1 MNSIKYFISLLIFS
15 SFSFANPVETGH
27 ANVSIVKFDT
37 DSSLKNELFIGIKI
51 DMQKNWHTYWKNP
64 GDSGG
69 PIEVLWNLPENV
81 TIEGPY
87 WPTPQL
93 LPYPPLMTYGYKDFV
108 IFPFKVKYKDVNN
121 LTYID
126 ADIDFLICDDVCVPE
141 KASINSS
148 FDALK
153 QSERFE
159 EWLLKVPDVTL
170 PILGSYTKEFL
181 EIRFSH
187 NNSIVDIYFYPDD
200 QNTILHSGEQLLI
213 KEENNWLLKIPLQSE
228 GAKITSVKGLIKID
242 DVSYLVNSDVTKN
255 EETNVNMSILQAIIF
270 AFIGGI
276 ILNLMP
282 CVFPIISLKI
292 LSFVSMGG
300 SSKNKIRTH
309 SLLFCFGV
317 ILSFLVIALSL
328 LALKSAGSSVGWG
341 FQLQSPLIVGALCI
355 LMFIIGLVLLMNIDI
370 GTSMTQLGKVGMNK
384 TTYSSSFFT
393 GILAVVVA
401 SPCTAPFM
409 GAAIGYALIQPSFV
423 TLPIFLSLGL
433 GFAFPYLVLSFKPEL
448 VEALPSSGTWMVKLK
463 EFFAFPMFATA
474 LWLLWVFSFQSTTN
488 ALIELL
494 ITLLLISML
503 VWLISNISKKIIKTI
518 LLLILASLILVQ
530 TKNLSNLEVTS
541 SNKLEN
547 KDVTIWTK
555 NIEEM
560 LQSKDT
566 AYLINYTAAWCI
578 TCQAND
584 KIALSRP
591 NVKKFIAD
599 NNIEYIVADWTN
611 KNKDILDAL
620 NVYGRSGVPLYV
632 YWKPGMKKP
641 DILPA
646 ILTEKIVLDALK
658 Q

>member
-1 MNSIKYFISLLIFS
+1 MSVFKYFISLLIFS
-15 SFSFANPVETGH
+15 SFSYGNPVETGH
-27 ANVSIVKFDT
+27 ASVSLVKFDT
-37 DSSLKNELFIGIKI
+37 NLSTQNELFIGIKM

-69 PIEVLWNLPENV
+69 PIKVKWNLPENV
-81 TIEGPY
+81 TVKGPL
-87 WPTPQL
+87 WPTPEL

-108 IFPFKVKYKDVNN
+108 IFPYIVSYTDINN
-121 LTYID
+121 LSFVG

-141 KASINSS
+141 KASINTS
-148 FDALK
+148 FNKL
-153 QSERFE
+153 QPSEKFE

-170 PILGSYTKEFL
+170 PILGSYTQEFL
-181 EIRFSH
+181 EIRFSY
-187 NNSIVDIYFYPDD
+187 NNTIADIYFYPDD

-213 KEENNWLLKIPLQSE
+213 KEENNWLLKIPLQSK
-228 GAKITSVKGLIKID
+228 GIKIPAVEGLIKID
-242 DVSYLVNSDVTKN
+242 GVSYLVNSDITKG
-255 EETNVNMSILQAIIF
+255 EETNLNMSVLQAIIF

-309 SLLFCFGV
+309 SLLFCFGIIV
-317 ILSFLVIALSL
+317 SFLLIALSL

-384 TTYSSSFFT
+384 TTYSSSFLT

-423 TLPIFLSLGL
+423 TLPIFLSLSL
-433 GFAFPYLVLSFKPEL
+433 GFAFPYLVLSYKPEL
-448 VEALPSSGTWMVKLK
+448 VEALPRSGTWMVKLK

-474 LWLLWVFSFQSTTN
+474 LWLIWVFSFQSSTN

-494 ITLLLISML
+494 VTLLLISML

-518 LLLILASLILVQ
+518 LLLILASLISVQ
-530 TKNLSNLEVTS
+530 IKNLNNLEVTS
-541 SNKLEN
+541 NNNLEN

-555 NIEEM
+555 DIEEM
-560 LQSKDT
+560 LQSKNT

-591 NVKKFIAD
+591 NVKKFITD

-620 NVYGRSGVPLYV
+620 NIYGRSGVPLYV

-641 DILPA
+641 ELLPA
-646 ILTEKIVLDALK
+646 ILSEKIVLDALRK
-658 Q
+658 

>member
-1 MNSIKYFISLLIFS
+1 MKAFKYFISLLIFS
-15 SFSFANPVETGH
+15 SFSYGNPIETGH
-27 ANVSIVKFDT
+27 ASVSLVKFDT
-37 DSSLKNELFIGIKI
+37 NLSAKNELFIGIKM

-69 PIEVLWNLPENV
+69 PVKVIWNLPENV
-81 TIEGPY
+81 TIEGPL
-87 WPTPQL
+87 WPTPEL

-108 IFPFKVKYKDVNN
+108 IFPYKVSYKDIDN
-121 LTYID
+121 LSFIG

-141 KASINSS
+141 KANIKTS
-148 FDALK
+148 FNKL
-153 QSERFE
+153 QPSEKFE

-170 PILGSYTKEFL
+170 PILGSYTEEFL
-181 EIRFSH
+181 EIRFSY
-187 NNSIVDIYFYPDD
+187 NNTIADIYFYPDD

-228 GAKITSVKGLIKID
+228 GIKIPAIEGLIKID
-242 DVSYLVNSDVTKN
+242 GVSYLVNSDITKG
-255 EETNVNMSILQAIIF
+255 EETNLNISMLQAIIF

-309 SLLFCFGV
+309 SLLFCFGIIV
-317 ILSFLVIALSL
+317 SFLLIALSL

-384 TTYSSSFFT
+384 TTYSSSFLT

-423 TLPIFLSLGL
+423 TLPIFLSLSL
-433 GFAFPYLVLSFKPEL
+433 GFAFPYLVLSYKPEL
-448 VEALPSSGTWMVKLK
+448 VEALPRSGTWMVKLK

-474 LWLLWVFSFQSTTN
+474 LWLIWVFSFQSSTN

-494 ITLLLISML
+494 VTLLLISML

-530 TKNLSNLEVTS
+530 IKNLNNLEVTS
-541 SNKLEN
+541 NNNLEN

-555 NIEEM
+555 DIEEM
-560 LQSKDT
+560 LQSKNT

-620 NVYGRSGVPLYV
+620 NIYGRSGVPLYV

-641 DILPA
+641 ELLPA
-646 ILTEKIVLDALK
+646 ILSEKIVLDALRK
-658 Q
+658 

>member
-1 MNSIKYFISLLIFS
+1 MQAFKFIIALIIFS
-15 SFSFANPVETGH
+15 SFSYGNPVETGH
-27 ANVSIVKFDT
+27 AKVSLVKFDA
-37 DSSLKNELFIGIKI
+37 SLSAENELFIGIKM

-69 PIEVLWNLPENV
+69 PIKVIWNLPENL
-81 TIEGPY
+81 TIEGPL
-87 WPTPQL
+87 WPTPEL

-108 IFPFKVKYKDVNN
+108 IFPYKVSYADSSN
-121 LTYID
+121 LTFIE

-141 KASINSS
+141 KANISSTFNS
-148 FDALK
+148 L
-153 QSERFE
+153 QPSERFE

-170 PILGSYTKEFL
+170 PILGSQKKEFL

-187 NNSIVDIYFYPDD
+187 NDQIRNIYFFADN
-200 QNTILHSGEQLLI
+200 QNMVLHSGKQVLI
-213 KEENNWLLKIPLQSE
+213 KEENNWLLKIPLQTESLKISSVE
-228 GAKITSVKGLIKID
+228 GVMKINDKSYLIK
-242 DVSYLVNSDVTKN
+242 SEVTKSS
-255 EETNVNMSILQAIIF
+255 EEELSISIFQAIIF

-300 SSKNKIRTH
+300 SSRSKIKAH
-309 SLLFCFGV
+309 SLLFCLGV
-317 ILSFLVIALSL
+317 IISFMLIALSL
-328 LALKSAGSSVGWG
+328 LVLKSAGNSVGWG
-341 FQLQSPLIVGALCI
+341 FQLQSPVIVGILSI
-355 LMFIIGLVLLMNIDI
+355 LMFVIGLILLMNIDI
-370 GTSMTQLGKVGMNK
+370 GTSLTKLGKIGMNE

-423 TLPIFLSLGL
+423 TLPIFISLGI
-433 GFAFPYLVLSFKPEL
+433 GFAFPYLVLSYKPEL

-474 LWLLWVFSFQSTTN
+474 LWLLWVFSLQTSTN

-494 ITLLLISML
+494 LVLLLISLLM
-503 VWLISNISKKIIKTI
+503 WFIINTSKKIIKI
-518 LLLILASLILVQ
+518 ILVLLLGSLIIVQ
-530 TKNLSNLEVTS
+530 VKNLTNVKVEPN
-541 SNKLEN
+541 NKEN
-547 KDVTIWTK
+547 KNVLIWTK
-555 NIEEM
+555 DIEND
-560 LQSKDT
+560 LRSKNK

-584 KIALSRP
+584 KVALSRP
-591 NVKKFIAD
+591 NVKKFLKE

-611 KNKDILDAL
+611 KNEDILDAL
-620 NVYGRSGVPLYV
+620 NIYGRSGVPLYV
-632 YWKPGMKKP
+632 YWKPGMQKSE
-641 DILPA
+641 ILPA
-646 ILTEKIVLDALK
+646 ILSEKIILDALR
-658 Q
+658 

>member
-1 MNSIKYFISLLIFS
+1 MSVFKYFISLLIFS
-15 SFSFANPVETGH
+15 SFSYGNPVETDH
-27 ANVSIVKFDT
+27 ANVSLVKFDT
-37 DSSLKNELFIGIKI
+37 SLSAQNELFIGIKM

-69 PIEVLWNLPENV
+69 PIKVIWNLPENV
-81 TIEGPY
+81 TIEGPL
-87 WPTPQL
+87 WPTPEL

-108 IFPFKVKYKDVNN
+108 IFPYKVSYADIDN
-121 LTYID
+121 LSFVG

-141 KASINSS
+141 KANINTT
-148 FDALK
+148 FNKL
-153 QSERFE
+153 QPSERFE
-159 EWLLKVPDVTL
+159 EWLLRVPDVTL
-170 PILGSYTKEFL
+170 PILGNQTKEFL
-181 EIRFSH
+181 EIRFSYNH
-187 NNSIVDIYFYPDD
+187 KIRNIYFFSDN
-200 QNTILHSGEQLLI
+200 QNLILHSGKQVLI

-228 GAKITSVKGLIKID
+228 NLKISSAEGVIKINDESYLIK
-242 DVSYLVNSDVTKN
+242 SDVIKSP
-255 EETNVNMSILQAIIF
+255 EEELSMSILQAIIF

-300 SSKNKIRTH
+300 SSKSKIRTH

-317 ILSFLVIALSL
+317 IISFLIIALSL
-328 LALKSAGSSVGWG
+328 LALKSAGNSVGWG
-341 FQLQSPLIVGALCI
+341 FQLQSPVIVGVLSI
-355 LMFIIGLVLLMNIDI
+355 LMFIIGLILLMNIDI
-370 GTSMTQLGKVGMNK
+370 GASVTKLGKVGMNQ
-384 TTYSSSFFT
+384 TTYSSSFLT

-423 TLPIFLSLGL
+423 TLPIFISLGI
-433 GFAFPYLVLSFKPEL
+433 GFAFPYLVLSYKPEL
-448 VEALPSSGTWMVKLK
+448 VEALPSSGIWMVKLK

-474 LWLLWVFSFQSTTN
+474 LWLLWVFSIQTSTD

-494 ITLLLISML
+494 LVLLLISLLM
-503 VWLISNISKKIIKTI
+503 WLITNSANKIIKII
-518 LLLILASLILVQ
+518 LLLLLGSLFIVQ
-530 TKNLSNLEVTS
+530 LKNLTS
-541 SNKLEN
+541 VKVELNNNQDNKN
-547 KDVTIWTK
+547 VTIWTK
-555 NIEEM
+555 DIENKLKSEN
-560 LQSKDT
+560 K

-591 NVKKFIAD
+591 NVKKFLKQ

-620 NVYGRSGVPLYV
+620 NIYGRSGVPLYV
-632 YWKPGMKKP
+632 YWKPGMQKSE
-641 DILPA
+641 ILPA
-646 ILTEKIVLDALK
+646 ILSEKIVLDALR
-658 Q
+658 

>member
-1 MNSIKYFISLLIFS
+1 MSVFKYFISLLIFS
-15 SFSFANPVETGH
+15 SFSYGNPVETGH
-27 ANVSIVKFDT
+27 ANVSLVKFDT
-37 DSSLKNELFIGIKI
+37 NLSIQNELFIGIKM

-69 PIEVLWNLPENV
+69 PIKVKWNLPENV
-81 TIEGPY
+81 TIKGPL
-87 WPTPQL
+87 WPTPEL

-108 IFPFKVKYKDVNN
+108 IFPYIVSYTDINN
-121 LTYID
+121 LSFVG

-141 KASINSS
+141 KASINTS
-148 FDALK
+148 FNKL
-153 QSERFE
+153 QPSEKFE

-170 PILGSYTKEFL
+170 PILGSYTQEFL
-181 EIRFSH
+181 EIRFSY
-187 NNSIVDIYFYPDD
+187 NNTIADIYFYPDD

-213 KEENNWLLKIPLQSE
+213 KEENNWLLKIPLQSK
-228 GAKITSVKGLIKID
+228 GIKIPAVEGLIKID
-242 DVSYLVNSDVTKN
+242 GVSYLVNSDITKG
-255 EETNVNMSILQAIIF
+255 EETNLNMSVLQAIIF

-309 SLLFCFGV
+309 SLLFCFGIIV
-317 ILSFLVIALSL
+317 SFLLIALSL

-384 TTYSSSFFT
+384 TTYSSSFLT

-423 TLPIFLSLGL
+423 TLPIFLSLSL
-433 GFAFPYLVLSFKPEL
+433 GFAFPYLVLSYKPEL
-448 VEALPSSGTWMVKLK
+448 VEALPRSGTWMVKLK

-474 LWLLWVFSFQSTTN
+474 LWLIWVFSFQSSTN

-494 ITLLLISML
+494 VTLLLISML

-530 TKNLSNLEVTS
+530 IKNLNNLEVTS
-541 SNKLEN
+541 NNNLEN

-555 NIEEM
+555 DIEEM
-560 LQSKDT
+560 LQSKNT

-620 NVYGRSGVPLYV
+620 NIYGRSGVPLYV

-641 DILPA
+641 ELLPA
-646 ILTEKIVLDALK
+646 ILSEKIVLDALRK
-658 Q
+658 

>member
-1 MNSIKYFISLLIFS
+1 MQAFKFIIALIIFS
-15 SFSFANPVETGH
+15 SFSYGNPVETGH
-27 ANVSIVKFDT
+27 ASVSLVKFDT
-37 DSSLKNELFIGIKI
+37 NLSAQNELFIGIKM

-69 PIEVLWNLPENV
+69 PIKVIWNLPENV
-81 TIEGPY
+81 TIEGPL
-87 WPTPQL
+87 WPTPEL

-108 IFPFKVKYKDVNN
+108 IFPYKVSYTDINN
-121 LTYID
+121 LSFVG

-141 KASINSS
+141 KASINTS
-148 FDALK
+148 FNKL
-153 QSERFE
+153 QPSEKFE

-170 PILGSYTKEFL
+170 PILGSYTQEFL
-181 EIRFSH
+181 EIRFSY
-187 NNSIVDIYFYPDD
+187 NNTIADIYFYPDD

-228 GAKITSVKGLIKID
+228 GIKIPAVEGLIKID
-242 DVSYLVNSDVTKN
+242 DVSYLVNSDVTKG
-255 EETNVNMSILQAIIF
+255 EETNLNMSVLQAIIF

-309 SLLFCFGV
+309 SLLFCFGI
-317 ILSFLVIALSL
+317 ILSFLLIALSL

-355 LMFIIGLVLLMNIDI
+355 MMFIIGLVLLMNIDI

-384 TTYSSSFFT
+384 TTYSSSFLT

-423 TLPIFLSLGL
+423 TLPIFLSLSL
-433 GFAFPYLVLSFKPEL
+433 GFAFPYLVLSYKPEL
-448 VEALPSSGTWMVKLK
+448 VEALPRSGTWMVKLK

-474 LWLLWVFSFQSTTN
+474 LWLIWVFSYQSSTN

-494 ITLLLISML
+494 VTLLLISML
-503 VWLISNISKKIIKTI
+503 VWLISNISKKIIKII
-518 LLLILASLILVQ
+518 LMLILASLILVQ
-530 TKNLSNLEVTS
+530 IKNLNNLEVTS
-541 SNKLEN
+541 NNNLEN

-555 NIEEM
+555 DIEEM
-560 LQSKDT
+560 LQSKNT

-620 NVYGRSGVPLYV
+620 NIYGRSGVPLYV

-641 DILPA
+641 ELLPA
-646 ILTEKIVLDALK
+646 ILSEKIVLDALRK
-658 Q
+658 